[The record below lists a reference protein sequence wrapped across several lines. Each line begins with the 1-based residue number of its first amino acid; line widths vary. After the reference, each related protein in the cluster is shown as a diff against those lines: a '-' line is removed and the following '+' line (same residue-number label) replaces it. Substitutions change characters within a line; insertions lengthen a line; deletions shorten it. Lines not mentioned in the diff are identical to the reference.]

1 MYADDSVIFCAGK
14 NVTSIAKDLTEDLAK
29 IKTYFDD
36 NELVINV
43 NVGKTEV
50 MLFGT
55 AKRISMQPQ
64 PLEVLC
70 NRQQVSNINCY
81 TYLGHT
87 IEATLT
93 LNSDFDSSYK
103 RVTTRL
109 KLLSKLRSFLNR
121 DEP

>member
-36 NELVINV
+36 NELVINM